1 MAVFVCVALN
11 LKHVTLTVIIWLIMI
26 CCMEIMNEMVALTLL
41 HQCIMIHSI
50 QPACVKESQHGSR
63 SRCTDM
69 CSHGCVGCVILSIL
83 KLFLTDTFV
92 E

>member
-1 MAVFVCVALN
+1 MCRSEFKTCYTDSDN
-11 LKHVTLTVIIWLIMI
+11 
-26 CCMEIMNEMVALTLL
+26 MVNYDLL
-41 HQCIMIHSI
+41 HGDYERDGGPDIVTSVHYDSHSI